1 MLQRSVWQ
9 PLVDLRVI
17 RRHHAL
23 VALFVG
29 GPELHDELRVALKAV
44 PDLDRLGARPTRA
57 QAKLPGPADPRT
69 PAAVTLPGLL
79 AKLEG
84 AVAAGEGESDGG
96 GGGEGGGAAALLR
109 NAPGDVLRGAG
120 PPAPPG
126 TVGAVVDMAHYSD
139 GAVGTLDVLP
149 GSAHA
154 AAFAPAPYC
163 RPGVVAP
170 GDEGGG
176 ASLSKQPRL
185 LLTAARHPCV
195 ELQDARTS
203 IPNDYAMQCGALHFQ
218 IIMGPDMGGKPTYT
232 RTPGTTCA
240 MAQVGSP
247 VPAGAA
253 TLSVLNSV
261 LERVG
266 AGDSA
271 QRGVSTSMTEMLEGL
286 GHPADRHGA
295 QPRARGRAGT
305 AMRAGAAVQAGSAL
319 EMLRGAVPAME

>member
-1 MLQRSVWQ
+1 VLQRSVWQ

-29 GPELHDELRVALKAV
+29 DPELHDELRVALKAV

-176 ASLSKQPRL
+176 ASLCGCCSPPRA
-185 LLTAARHPCV
+185 TRAWSCRTRGPPSPTTTRCSAAPCTSRSSWGRTWAASPRTPARPARPAPWRRWAHPCPPAPPRSPCST
-195 ELQDARTS
+195 QCSSAWAPATARS
-203 IPNDYAMQCGALHFQ
+203 
-218 IIMGPDMGGKPTYT
+218 
-232 RTPGTTCA
+232 
-240 MAQVGSP
+240 
-247 VPAGAA
+247 AA
-253 TLSVLNSV
+253 S
-261 LERVG
+261 
-266 AGDSA
+266 
-271 QRGVSTSMTEMLEGL
+271 QR
-286 GHPADRHGA
+286 P
-295 QPRARGRAGT
+295 
-305 AMRAGAAVQAGSAL
+305 
-319 EMLRGAVPAME
+319 